1 MNQIFTIILL
11 IGFISQRVYSQ
22 TTFNA
27 TAYALSHPC
36 LWTTCNV
43 TGFSIGNPAYILDC
57 CTLQLPLNYAQPNQT
72 IPISMSR
79 LSPNQTNQSQNTVVM
94 LSGGPGGSGWNLFSI
109 ASIILQTIPGITVIL
124 PDHRGT
130 GLSSVLSC
138 DDYGSQDI
146 SAACITYLVSK
157 WGTNGLNQ
165 FSITN
170 AAHDV
175 SVQIQSYQA
184 TNPGRV
190 GLFAVSYGTLWAD
203 RFLQIYPT
211 VVQASVMDGVFDPLT
226 SSDSRAPLLTDAA
239 TVQFLSYCRLQIK
252 CNQYFSAEKSPVDVL
267 KTILKQVDLNQQK
280 CIKENF
286 ANYQLTS
293 YILRNMFLTLITDA
307 GQYFARTI
315 VPAVIYRLNRC
326 NADDITVLKFF
337 FQNTATL
344 TTTAMPAILFSS
356 VLSYNIV
363 QSETWLAMN
372 ESEIDETTYNDWR
385 DSTIMTL
392 TRPSNFF
399 TLRAQWPKYPLDQY
413 YGNFAAQAP
422 VLMLSGELDPS
433 TVFQQASH
441 IASITR
447 ATRIFYA
454 VPLTGHVTSSI
465 MLVGYPCPAAIA
477 LYYLFPNI
485 VPAAYGDPKCLQS
498 LPTTIDFVGET
509 AAVQQV
515 SSKLLNITLPFGSG
529 PASPYNG
536 SLRMNAFQNLHILQ
550 IFLCLI
556 LSIIFQ

>member
-1 MNQIFTIILL
+1 
-11 IGFISQRVYSQ
+11 SV
-22 TTFNA
+22 
-27 TAYALSHPC
+27 
-36 LWTTCNV
+36 
-43 TGFSIGNPAYILDC
+43 
-57 CTLQLPLNYAQPNQT
+57 
-72 IPISMSR
+72 
-79 LSPNQTNQSQNTVVM
+79 
-94 LSGGPGGSGWNLFSI
+94 FSI
-109 ASIILQTIPGITVIL
+109 AL
-124 PDHRGT
+124 RKAE
-130 GLSSVLSC
+130 
-138 DDYGSQDI
+138 I
-146 SAACITYLVSK
+146 SRVFHSK

-252 CNQYFSAEKSPVDVL
+252 CNQYFSAEESPVDVL

-293 YILRNMFLTLITDA
+293 YILRNMFLTLVTDA

-344 TTTAMPAILFSS
+344 TTTALPAILFSS

-392 TRPSNFF
+392 ARPSNFF

-454 VPLTGHVTSSI
+454 IPLTGHVTSSI

-515 SSKLLNITLPFGSG
+515 SSKLLNIILPFGSG

-536 SLRMNAFQNLHILQ
+536 SLRMNAFQNLRILQ